1 MGRQPWTPE
10 GKEHLRKLFLKEN
23 LPIVKI
29 ALRLGRSTASINT
42 ALTQFQ
48 IPRRRSMRKVRIPNQ
63 VTPTLARIHAHV
75 CGDGHLIQT
84 REKDD
89 YGYLKQYRQGYYR
102 RRYAIAYTNK
112 NWALIEAFMRDARE
126 AFGLRPRYEASKW
139 MVVVKSKAVWE
150 LIKRLGAGKSR
161 QWSIA
166 QEILDA
172 PVEVQAAWLKAFFDD
187 EAHFDPLGRIRVRS
201 VNRPGL
207 EQVAIM
213 LRRFV
218 PCHLTPAKGLYPDE
232 SCYLVVPTAFRAQFL
247 RMIGSTKFT
256 GREIASDTIPT

>member
-1 MGRQPWTPE
+1 MEGQRWTSE
-10 GKEHLRKLFLKEN
+10 EKEQLRKLFLKDN
-23 LPIVKI
+23 LPIAEISLK
-29 ALRLGRSTASINT
+29 LGRSTASINT

-48 IPRRRSMRKVRIPNQ
+48 IPRRRSMRKVRIPSH

-112 NWALIEAFMRDARE
+112 NWALIESFIRDARE

-161 QWSIA
+161 EWSIA

-172 PVEVQAAWLKAFFDD
+172 PVAVQAAWLKAFFDD

-213 LRRFV
+213 LRGFV
-218 PCHLTPAKGLYPDE
+218 PCHLTPAAGLYPDE
-232 SCYLVVPTAFRAQFL
+232 SCYLVVSAVFRAQFL
-247 RMIGSTKFT
+247 HLIGSIRLKK
-256 GREIASDTIPT
+256 A